1 MLPVGVFEQAEA
13 EEEAGEGVFLGESE
27 VGLDHDY
34 DEFFSGE
41 EDTFG
46 NFLLYGLILGW
57 KFLIRVYRGQ
67 VFELD

>member
-46 NFLLYGLILGW
+46 NFLLYGLILG
-57 KFLIRVYRGQ
+57 
-67 VFELD
+67 